1 MANYLYTITAHTE
14 YGAFQSSQEGVSI
27 VNTYD
32 SATQQMIQSPL
43 MIIDTPGQGNNGAP
57 VGVSGHAQNPS
68 VTDRSIFTRVSNGG
82 ANPYNSGENPQYFS
96 ILIGDTE
103 NSNSNPVEGWDGV
116 IGSNDE
122 ERDWVGNA
130 PDLTWHTPYMG
141 LEVYTLIV
149 PTDNVIYQ
157 SATQRLGNVLVWHIP
172 AGSLGVY
179 GQNANLPFRIPEL
192 PLAAD
197 SDIKAA
203 SKIWGMGFGL
213 IFGLENPGDNI
224 PYINPSTI

>member
-1 MANYLYTITAHTE
+1 MVNYLYTITAHSE
-14 YGAFQSSQEGVSI
+14 YGAWQSSVEGVSI

-32 SATQQMIQSPL
+32 AQTNLMVQSPL
-43 MIIDTPGQGNNGAP
+43 MVIDTPGQGNDGLNVGAL
-57 VGVSGHAQNPS
+57 GHTQNPS
-68 VTDRSIFTRVSNGG
+68 GTDRAIFTRVSDGG
-82 ANPYNSGENPQYFS
+82 TNPYNGENPPYFS

-103 NSNSNPVEGWDGV
+103 NNTSNPVSGWDGL
-116 IGSNDE
+116 IGANDE
-122 ERDWVGNA
+122 ERDWVGNS

-172 AGSLGVY
+172 ASLLGIY
-179 GQNANLPFRIPEL
+179 SQNANLPFRPTEL

-213 IFGLENPGDNI
+213 IFGAESPGDNI
-224 PYINPSTI
+224 PFIDPATL